1 MSSSR
6 RVYKQLQEQQ
16 QRLLAQQAELAN
28 LEEGGGGDEAFFMEE
43 DEDDHHRR
51 QKASHSRRVM
61 EAVGQIAKPRRVAN
75 LDRKREK
82 RGKNLLEDYFIPNS
96 IFPDHVFRRHFRMQR
111 HLFNKI
117 MSDICNHDSYFVQ
130 KEDAFHVLGLIPEQ
144 KITASLRMLAY
155 GASADQVDEI
165 ARMGKT
171 TVLESLMRFCS
182 AIEALYTKEYLR
194 TPTSRDMRRL
204 LRKGEMRGFPGMI
217 GGIDCMHWTW
227 KNCPRAQNDLNVL
240 TQSPVFDEL
249 LQGNSPRCTY
259 WVNGTQYEGSYY
271 LAVGIYPRW
280 STFVKTVPHPQTEK
294 EKHFA
299 KCQEGCRKD
308 VERCFGILQA
318 RWAIVRAAARMFD
331 VEALRSIMMTCI
343 ILHNMIVED
352 EYDYDAVD
360 EYEPD
365 PMNNSRTRIYC
376 AHDGTEDPVQHEP
389 LERDGRYNELIVQ
402 RYTNVQ
408 EPYWHVT
415 RQNDLIE
422 HQWGLHGG
430 EDN

>member
-28 LEEGGGGDEAFFMEE
+28 LEEGGGGGGDEAFFMEK

-82 RGKNLLEDYFIPNS
+82 RG
-96 IFPDHVFRRHFRMQR
+96 
-111 HLFNKI
+111 
-117 MSDICNHDSYFVQ
+117 
-130 KEDAFHVLGLIPEQ
+130 LIPEQ
-144 KITASLRMLAY
+144 QITASLRMLAY

-171 TVLESLMRFCS
+171 TVLESLIRFCS
-182 AIEALYTKEYLR
+182 AIEALYTNEYLR
-194 TPTSRDMRRL
+194 TPTLRDMRRL

-217 GGIDCMHWTW
+217 GSMDCMHWTW

-240 TQSPVFDEL
+240 AQSPVFDEL

-271 LAVGIYPRW
+271 FADGIYPRW

-318 RWAIVRAAARMFD
+318 RWAIIRAAARMFD
-331 VEALRSIMMTCI
+331 VEALRSIMMTCIILHNMIVEDEIMMTCI

-365 PMNNSRTRIYC
+365 PMNNSRTRIYY
-376 AHDGTEDPVQHEP
+376 AHDGTEDPVQHEL
-389 LERDGRYNELIVQ
+389 LERDGRYNELIV
-402 RYTNVQ
+402 
-408 EPYWHVT
+408 
-415 RQNDLIE
+415 
-422 HQWGLHGG
+422 
-430 EDN
+430 

>member
-28 LEEGGGGDEAFFMEE
+28 LKEGGNGGGDEAFFMEE

-51 QKASHSRRVM
+51 
-61 EAVGQIAKPRRVAN
+61 
-75 LDRKREK
+75 
-82 RGKNLLEDYFIPNS
+82 
-96 IFPDHVFRRHFRMQR
+96 
-111 HLFNKI
+111 
-117 MSDICNHDSYFVQ
+117 
-130 KEDAFHVLGLIPEQ
+130 
-144 KITASLRMLAY
+144 
-155 GASADQVDEI
+155 
-165 ARMGKT
+165 
-171 TVLESLMRFCS
+171 
-182 AIEALYTKEYLR
+182 
-194 TPTSRDMRRL
+194 
-204 LRKGEMRGFPGMI
+204 
-217 GGIDCMHWTW
+217 
-227 KNCPRAQNDLNVL
+227 AQNDLNVIA
-240 TQSPVFDEL
+240 QSPVFDEL

-259 WVNGTQYEGSYY
+259 TINGTQYEGSYY
-271 LAVGIYPRW
+271 LADGIYPRW

-318 RWAIVRAAARMFD
+318 RWAIIRAAARMFD

-352 EYDYDAVD
+352 EYDYDGVD

-376 AHDGTEDPVQHEP
+376 AHDRTEDPVQHEP
-389 LERDGRYNELIVQ
+389 LERDGLTMN
-402 RYTNVQ
+402 
-408 EPYWHVT
+408 
-415 RQNDLIE
+415 
-422 HQWGLHGG
+422 
-430 EDN
+430 

>member
-16 QRLLAQQAELAN
+16 QRLLAQQVELAN
-28 LEEGGGGDEAFFMEE
+28 LEEGGSGGGDEAFFMEE

-82 RGKNLLEDYFIPNS
+82 RG
-96 IFPDHVFRRHFRMQR
+96 
-111 HLFNKI
+111 
-117 MSDICNHDSYFVQ
+117 
-130 KEDAFHVLGLIPEQ
+130 LIPEK

-171 TVLESLMRFCS
+171 TVLESLMCFCS
-182 AIEALYTKEYLR
+182 AIEALYNNEYLR
-194 TPTSRDMRRL
+194 TPTPRDMRRL

-217 GGIDCMHWTW
+217 GSMDCMHWTW

-240 TQSPVFDEL
+240 AQSPVFDEL

-259 WVNGTQYEGSYY
+259 TINGTQYEGSYY
-271 LAVGIYPRW
+271 LADGIYPRW

-318 RWAIVRAAARMFD
+318 RWAIIRAAARMFD

-352 EYDYDAVD
+352 EYDYDGVD

-422 HQWGLHGG
+422 HQWGLHEG

>member
-1 MSSSR
+1 
-6 RVYKQLQEQQ
+6 
-16 QRLLAQQAELAN
+16 
-28 LEEGGGGDEAFFMEE
+28 MEE

-82 RGKNLLEDYFIPNS
+82 RG
-96 IFPDHVFRRHFRMQR
+96 
-111 HLFNKI
+111 
-117 MSDICNHDSYFVQ
+117 
-130 KEDAFHVLGLIPEQ
+130 LIPEQ
-144 KITASLRMLAY
+144 KITASLRILAY
-155 GASADQVDEI
+155 GAFADQVDEI

-182 AIEALYTKEYLR
+182 AIEALYTNEYLR
-194 TPTSRDMRRL
+194 TPTPRDMRRL
-204 LRKGEMRGFPGMI
+204 LRKG
-217 GGIDCMHWTW
+217 
-227 KNCPRAQNDLNVL
+227 AQNDLNVL
-240 TQSPVFDEL
+240 AQSPVFDEL

-259 WVNGTQYEGSYY
+259 TINGTQYEGSYY
-271 LAVGIYPRW
+271 LADGIYPRW

-318 RWAIVRAAARMFD
+318 RWAIIRAAARMFD

-352 EYDYDAVD
+352 EYDYDGVD

-422 HQWGLHGG
+422 HQWGLHEG